1 MNNKYLLWIAIL
13 VVFCCGLVSCNLNN
27 NHGNIEETSKTES
40 MISDETTNLQNDENN
55 MNDEVEEPSTSLES
69 YEVYCNY
76 ILNNKSCL
84 PEGFVTYEMLSSI
97 GEFKSL
103 VFPNDYDMEYY
114 QYQIIGDDGFP
125 IAVYVDHRNSEN
137 SSPNISTKQ
146 PVYLDKFPSDN
157 MTYSE
162 RYKSETVVYN
172 DIEYRYNADGD
183 LGRIVIK
190 IGKIEISFWPDAT
203 FVPNSNGGSF
213 VYMKKFA
220 DYKSKEENILTQ
232 LLSGN
237 RDNAYLESILK
248 EQFK

>member
-1 MNNKYLLWIAIL
+1 MNNKYLLWIVIFM
-13 VVFCCGLVSCNLNN
+13 VFCCSLVSCNLNN

-69 YEVYCNY
+69 YEVYCSY
-76 ILNNKSCL
+76 ILNNKSYL

-114 QYQIIGDDGFP
+114 LYQIVAEDGFP
-125 IAVYVDHRNSEN
+125 IVVYIDHRNSEN
-137 SSPNISTKQ
+137 SSPNISTEQ
-146 PVYLDKFPSDN
+146 PVYLDKFPSGN

-162 RYKSETVVYN
+162 QYKSETVVYN

-248 EQFK
+248 EPFK

>member
-172 DIEYRYNADGD
+172 DILSFFPRAEAAFAKEAERKVQYCERKRKRSLLYAKDLHWRSGIDGRD
-183 LGRIVIK
+183 YDERPSEVRHGRAESPR
-190 IGKIEISFWPDAT
+190 GDRA
-203 FVPNSNGGSF
+203 GG
-213 VYMKKFA
+213 V
-220 DYKSKEENILTQ
+220 
-232 LLSGN
+232 
-237 RDNAYLESILK
+237 
-248 EQFK
+248 